1 MTRTPAGATKSCS
14 DKISLRL
21 SGVPVGLLGAYN
33 AKNINDWRISPGSLI
48 TVFGDPIYKSEYETL
63 DVAEL
68 SSVVQTKISELID
81 N

>member
-1 MTRTPAGATKSCS
+1 
-14 DKISLRL
+14 
-21 SGVPVGLLGAYN
+21 LGAYN

-63 DVAEL
+63 DVSEL